1 MNNRQLRKT
10 EAVLPGNKKSTVST
24 EVRIY
29 ELSDLIVNSGW
40 TRLDIMNYIQ
50 QEWGLSD
57 TQANRY
63 WLAAVNFLRPKDPE
77 KYREALINKNIDL
90 LEMIIRRALE
100 ANNLKEAN
108 NAIKIL
114 NQMLGAGG
122 KQVEIKDSDSG
133 GQDRTIVI
141 SFGE

>member
-133 GQDRTIVI
+133 GQDRIITI
-141 SFGE
+141 SFND